1 MVDAKGP
8 FRAGALFIA
17 LSGLVHIL
25 ALLVSGFASEAL
37 VLVPVGIVYL
47 GLAYGLLQGWR
58 WLAYVVFILMM
69 VGSLAPLASAWS
81 TPNVPTWIYL
91 TIFVLDWLTV
101 LALFGALWRSRPV
114 PA

>member
-8 FRAGALFIA
+8 FRTGALFIA

-47 GLAYGLLQGWR
+47 GLAYGLLQG
-58 WLAYVVFILMM
+58 
-69 VGSLAPLASAWS
+69 
-81 TPNVPTWIYL
+81 
-91 TIFVLDWLTV
+91 
-101 LALFGALWRSRPV
+101 
-114 PA
+114 